1 VLNNRRSELEI
12 IHHILSLSN
21 KGVRKTKLLYQVN
34 LNHRQLN
41 TYMEFLIEKNI
52 LIEKEVETETGKSYS
67 IYEISTKGLKLIENI
82 DRIFDILE

>member
-1 VLNNRRSELEI
+1 MLNNRRSELEI

>member
-1 VLNNRRSELEI
+1 MLNNRRSELEI

-21 KGVRKTKLLYQVN
+21 VGVRKTKLLYQVN

-41 TYMEFLIEKNI
+41 IYMDYLIEKKI

-67 IYEISTKGLKLIENI
+67 IYEISSKGQKLVENI
-82 DRIFDILE
+82 SRIFEILE

>member
-1 VLNNRRSELEI
+1 
-12 IHHILSLSN
+12 
-21 KGVRKTKLLYQVN
+21 
-34 LNHRQLN
+34 
-41 TYMEFLIEKNI
+41 MEFLLEKNI